1 MSLSYSDLARLDAM
15 ERRVQEL
22 EGQVKLLMDMM
33 GQRSLSAGVSS
44 LHSGPEWDV
53 VLVDYP
59 MVQKIAVIK
68 VIRELTGL
76 GLKEAKDLSEN
87 LPGKVKQSLSR
98 SEAEALQRQF
108 DQVNARIELV
118 PAAR

>member
-1 MSLSYSDLARLDAM
+1 MSLSYSDLARLDAL

-22 EGQVKLLMDMM
+22 EGQVRLLMDMM
-33 GQRSLSAGVSS
+33 GQRSLS
-44 LHSGPEWDV
+44 SGPSTSPSGQGWDV

-59 MVQKIAVIK
+59 MVQKISVIK
-68 VIRELTGL
+68 VIREVTGL

-87 LPGKVKQSLSR
+87 LPGKLKQSISR

-108 DQVNARIELV
+108 DPMSARIELV
-118 PAAR
+118 PSAR